1 MLWQRKKRS
10 QKLNLKCHFPEKWDG
25 VHNIA
30 KATSFTK
37 SGSVGYVLH
46 FFCNIWKEN
55 LLLSQ
60 DCLVSLFRP
69 PRSYLFNVSKIAFRI
84 MHKKLVNY
92 RYLQE
97 YRGCT
102 SFVICLHL
110 SLLNKLSREGED
122 SSVSSTLL
130 IFDFLTL
137 SSSAVALMLFHV
149 ISSLRLK

>member
-37 SGSVGYVLH
+37 SGSVSICTL
-46 FFCNIWKEN
+46 FFGNIWKEN

-110 SLLNKLSREGED
+110 SLLNKLWRED

-130 IFDFLTL
+130 IFDFFNL
-137 SSSAVALMLFHV
+137 
-149 ISSLRLK
+149 I